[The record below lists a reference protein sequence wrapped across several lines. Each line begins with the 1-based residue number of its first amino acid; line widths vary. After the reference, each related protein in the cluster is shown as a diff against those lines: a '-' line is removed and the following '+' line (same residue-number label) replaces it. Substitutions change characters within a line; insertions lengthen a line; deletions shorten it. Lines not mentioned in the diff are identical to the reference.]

1 VGPSS
6 SDVHV
11 LIDLLDKESC
21 VAADVAALHSR
32 EHWGSRIGLILAM
45 AGNAVGLGNFLRFPV
60 QAANNGGG
68 TFMIPYFIAF
78 ILLGIPL
85 MWMEWG
91 IGRYG
96 GRYGHGTIPG
106 MFDRLWNHPAA
117 KYIGVL
123 GIIMPLVVFTYY
135 TVIVGW
141 LLGFA
146 FFSLTGA
153 FFFPQLGVDAAAQ
166 GVREFLSGFQNI
178 HVTPE
183 AEGINAFMA
192 SGVGGFIFYGIT
204 LVLIVWVL
212 SRGISGGIEKLAL
225 IGMPVL
231 FFFAVLLMIRVLT
244 LPETA
249 AGSPSQGLAF
259 IWTPDWSALGN
270 ASVWLAAAGQVFF
283 TLSLGMGTIHTYA
296 SFLSKEDDITL
307 TGLATASTNEFAEVV
322 LGGTIAIPAAVTFFG
337 VAGATAIA
345 AGGSFDVGIVAM
357 GVVFQNLPGG
367 LLLGQLAAFMWFFL
381 LFIAGITS
389 SVALA
394 SPAMAFM
401 QEEFGYRRGSVA
413 VGLGALALVLGFL
426 NIWFL
431 QRGFLDEWDFWAGTF
446 GLVVFAFIETWIIL
460 LAFGVNRFWGE
471 IHQGADLAIPV
482 FFKIAM
488 WISPLFLTGL
498 LGWWA
503 YQQAWPVL
511 MMENVAPEN
520 VGAIWLARLMMLGML
535 AGGLV
540 LIYLAWKRNPH
551 RTRPID
557 MEPATRGVAR

>member
-1 VGPSS
+1 MS
-6 SDVHV
+6 
-11 LIDLLDKESC
+11 
-21 VAADVAALHSR
+21 ADVAATHSR
-32 EHWGSRIGLILAM
+32 EYWGSRIGLILAM

-68 TFMIPYFIAF
+68 TFMIPYFISF
-78 ILLGIPL
+78 LLLGIPL

-96 GRYGHGTIPG
+96 GRFGHGTIPG
-106 MFDRLWNHPAA
+106 MFDRLWQNRAA

-123 GIIMPLVVFTYY
+123 GIVMPLVVFVYY

-141 LLGFA
+141 LLGFS
-146 FFSLTGA
+146 FFSLTGQY
-153 FFFPQLGVDAAAQ
+153 FGRDAD
-166 GVREFLSGFQNI
+166 GVRSFLGSFQNI
-178 HVTPE
+178 HESTGVGLE
-183 AEGINAFMA
+183 AIMT

-204 LVLIVWVL
+204 LALIVWVL

-225 IGMPVL
+225 FGMPVL
-231 FFFAVLLMIRVLT
+231 FFFAILLMIRVLT

-249 AGSPSQGLAF
+249 VGSPSQGLAF
-259 IWTPDWSALGN
+259 IWTPDWSALGS
-270 ASVWLAAAGQVFF
+270 AEVWLAAAGQVFF

-367 LLLGQLAAFMWFFL
+367 QWIGQLMAFMWFFL

-401 QEEFGYRRGSVA
+401 QEEFGFQRGNVA
-413 VGLGALALVLGFL
+413 LGLGAVALVLGL
-426 NIWFL
+426 ANIWWL
-431 QRGFLDEWDFWAGTF
+431 QQGFLDEWDFWAGTF
-446 GLVVFAFIETWIIL
+446 GLVVFAFIEVWIIR
-460 LAFGVNRFWGE
+460 LAFGVHNFWDE
-471 IHQGADLAIPV
+471 LHQGADLRVPA
-482 FFKIAM
+482 FFRFVIM
-488 WISPLFLTGL
+488 WLTPLFLTGL
-498 LGWWA
+498 LVWWA
-503 YQQAWPVL
+503 WDAALPKLL
-511 MMENVAPEN
+511 MEGVDPDN
-520 VGAIWLARLMMLGML
+520 VGAIWLSRLVMVGML
-535 AGGLV
+535 LVGLL
-540 LIYLAWKRNPH
+540 LIREAWRRNP
-551 RTRPID
+551 RRARPAD
-557 MEPATRGVAR
+557 LQTPTAPEVVR

>member
-1 VGPSS
+1 VS
-6 SDVHV
+6 
-11 LIDLLDKESC
+11 
-21 VAADVAALHSR
+21 ADVAAQHSR

-68 TFMIPYFIAF
+68 TFMIPYFISF

-106 MFDRLWNHPAA
+106 MFDRLWRNPAA
-117 KYIGVL
+117 KYLGVL
-123 GIIMPLVVFTYY
+123 GIMMPLVVFTYY

-153 FFFPQLGVDAAAQ
+153 FFFPQLEVDAAAD
-166 GVREFLSGFQNI
+166 GVRSFLSTFQNI
-178 HVTPE
+178 HATPD
-183 AEGINAFMA
+183 GGGLNAFMA

-204 LVLIVWVL
+204 VALIVWVL

-231 FFFAVLLMIRVLT
+231 FVFAVLLMIRVLT

-249 AGSPSQGLAF
+249 AGNPSQGLAF
-259 IWTPDWSALGN
+259 IWTPDWSALGD

-296 SFLSKEDDITL
+296 SFLSKEDDVTL

-367 LLLGQLAAFMWFFL
+367 QFLGQLAAFMWFFL

-401 QEEFGYRRGSVA
+401 QEEFGFRRARVA
-413 VGLGALALVLGFL
+413 LGLGALALVLGFA
-426 NIWFL
+426 NIWWL
-431 QRGFLDEWDFWAGTF
+431 QQGFLDEWDFWAGTF
-446 GLVVFAFIETWIIL
+446 GLVVFAFIEVWIIR
-460 LAFGVNRFWGE
+460 LAFGVDNFWE
-471 IHQGADLAIPV
+471 ELHQGADLRVPL
-482 FFKIAM
+482 FFRFVIM
-488 WISPLFLTGL
+488 WLTPLFLTVL

-503 YQQAWPVL
+503 WESAWPVL
-511 MMENVAPEN
+511 MMEGVPAEN
-520 VGAIWLARLMMLGML
+520 VGAIWLARLMMLGLL
-535 AGGLV
+535 AIGLA
-540 LIYLAWKRNPH
+540 LIYVAWKRNPH

-557 MEPATRGVAR
+557 LEPAAGGGAR